1 MKRLL
6 ITTSVIAMLSTAAV
20 AQENFDTLFFN
31 TEVHFDDFRLSVNTL
46 ENSNPEIALGY
57 FVWNLETELSVQSL
71 MLELGHT
78 LRTDEYRVT
87 AEYTIAAPINETFA
101 VYASPSLNLVTNDAF
116 SNTDVHF
123 VPVVGLSTYLTDNVV
138 GYAEVSSTF
147 DLSNSVTQLD
157 TIAEFGL
164 DISLSENLVVTPA
177 ITYNFDAPSNS
188 RFQGGLT
195 LSARF

>member
-6 ITTSVIAMLSTAAV
+6 FTTSAIAMLSTAAV
-20 AQENFDTLFFN
+20 AQDNFDTLFFN
-31 TEVHFDDFRLSVNTL
+31 TEVHFDDFRLSVNTI

-57 FVWNLETELSVQSL
+57 YVWNLETDLSVQSL
-71 MLELGHT
+71 MFELGHT
-78 LRTDEYRVT
+78 FRTDEYRLT

-101 VYASPSLNLVTNDAF
+101 VYASPSLNLVTDDAF
-116 SNTDVHF
+116 DNTDVHF
-123 VPVVGLSTYLTDNVV
+123 VPVLGLSAYISDSVV

-147 DLSNSVTQLD
+147 DLGDSITQLD

-164 DISLSENLVVTPA
+164 DVSLSESLVVTPA